1 MNSTSQKVTVNIFGL
16 DIVCT
21 LTECREGY
29 TFKTPKGFG
38 GRHYYQFCNDLDI
51 AFTEQYP
58 ELEFEMR
65 KRRRG
70 EWPESYVE
78 QYALIQKA
86 MFS

>member
-1 MNSTSQKVTVNIFGL
+1 MTTAQQVTVNIFGM

-21 LTECREGY
+21 ITESREGY

-38 GRHYYQFCNDLDI
+38 GKHYYSFCNDLDR

-58 ELEFEMR
+58 GLEIEMR
-65 KRRRG
+65 KRIRG
-70 EWPESYVE
+70 EWPESYIE

-86 MFS
+86 LFS